1 MDNPETLATR
11 ETKPAQTHTHT
22 HTHTETQKTKNMN
35 NTDLTKKSVLYPDV
49 REG

>member
-1 MDNPETLATR
+1 MLDTIGHKTQNEDKQNKKTS
-11 ETKPAQTHTHT
+11 
-22 HTHTETQKTKNMN
+22 TQKTKNMN